1 MRRGQIALVGSLA
14 LVILVVWAIVARLM
28 LPALSGAAGTSP
40 SGSIPPVASPPVTAA
55 PGTASAAGTTTP
67 EPDEP
72 GTSPSDATA
81 ATDAP
86 APTETAEPTEAPDAP
101 SDPRLAYA
109 EFLLRLDAARA
120 EVQDLNATIVVA
132 AEAGDK
138 PTVRAAAVDIL
149 QFADRERDW
158 LLTHPPA
165 ACYADAHD
173 AAGAMLEA
181 YATVAERAIDWA
193 DADTG
198 LETLD
203 ALAEVVTA
211 AGDARVALDVLAG
224 ELEGTACLA

>member
-1 MRRGQIALVGSLA
+1 MT
-14 LVILVVWAIVARLM
+14 
-28 LPALSGAAGTSP
+28 PATDEPSTSP
-40 SGSIPPVASPPVTAA
+40 T
-55 PGTASAAGTTTP
+55 
-67 EPDEP
+67 D
-72 GTSPSDATA
+72 

-86 APTETAEPTEAPDAP
+86 TPTETAEPTEAPDPP

-132 AEAGDK
+132 AEADDK
-138 PTVRAAAVDIL
+138 PTVRTAAVDIL

-173 AAGAMLEA
+173 AAGAMSEA
-181 YATVAERAIDWA
+181 YATVAERAIDWVDA
-193 DADTG
+193 DAG

-203 ALAEVVTA
+203 ALAAVVTA
-211 AGDARVALDVLAG
+211 AGDARVALETFAQ
-224 ELEGTACLA
+224 ELEATACPG

>member
-28 LPALSGAAGTSP
+28 LPALSGAADAAPSTSAS
-40 SGSIPPVASPPVTAA
+40 SGASPAVTAA
-55 PGTASAAGTTTP
+55 PSASALAAATP
-67 EPDEP
+67 TPALAEP
-72 GTSPSDATA
+72 SPSPTI

-86 APTETAEPTEAPDAP
+86 TPTQTDDPTGEPDSPT
-101 SDPRLAYA
+101 DPRLAYA
-109 EFLLRLDAARA
+109 EFLLRLAAARA
-120 EVQDLNATIVVA
+120 DVQDLNAALVVA
-132 AEAGDK
+132 AENGDTT
-138 PTVRAAAVDIL
+138 TVRATAVDIL

-203 ALAEVVTA
+203 ALAEVLTA
-211 AGDARVALDVLAG
+211 AGEARVALDDLAQ
-224 ELEGTACLA
+224 ELEAATCPA